1 MAWNGAAQRIDLT
14 ADTAYTPVGGELA
27 DLPTGSR
34 AAALTEAMVYLGD
47 TALDLTAYEIGGN
60 NYFKLRDLGAALDF
74 DVQWNGDLQT
84 VAIDTD
90 APYTE

>member
-1 MAWNGAAQRIDLT
+1 
-14 ADTAYTPVGGELA
+14 
-27 DLPTGSR
+27 
-34 AAALTEAMVYLGD
+34 MVYLGD